1 MNYPINERIECDL
14 KFIFKDSILFANE
27 IHNTVSKN
35 GRTRKKPFYRKLWF
49 WTFVVVIFM
58 LVKKITEL
66 ENKFTELNQELCIV
80 KKKISFLDNNKKTAN
95 NFCCKESDAVTES
108 PEIQN
113 DSNADLPDENSRVF
127 NFFINKTA
135 KKYHT
140 KFCSGVSRMAESK
153 RETVAVKAETQEQAM
168 KKLEDDGYKLCGV
181 CSKG

>member
-1 MNYPINERIECDL
+1 MNYPIDERIEFIL
-14 KFIFKDSILFANE
+14 KFIFKGNVLLANE
-27 IHNTVSKN
+27 IHNNISKN
-35 GRTRKKPFYRKLWF
+35 GRSRKKPFYKKLWF
-49 WTFVVVIFM
+49 WTFVAVIIV

-66 ENKFTELNQELCIV
+66 ENRFTELNQELCIM
-80 KKKISFLDNNKKTAN
+80 KKKINFFDNERKGAN
-95 NFCCKESDAVTES
+95 NFCYGESEAVNEN

-113 DSNADLPDENSRVF
+113 DDNADLSNENSRVF

-153 RETVAVKAETQEQAM
+153 RETVAVEAETQEQAM